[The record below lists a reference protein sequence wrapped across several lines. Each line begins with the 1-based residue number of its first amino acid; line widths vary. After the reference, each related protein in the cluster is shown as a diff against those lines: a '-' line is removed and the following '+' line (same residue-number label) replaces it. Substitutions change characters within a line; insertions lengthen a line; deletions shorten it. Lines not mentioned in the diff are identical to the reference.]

1 MLTFSPFF
9 FPQGWMVR
17 ADRAGLRRVLTNLY
31 SNSLKYT
38 TEGSIVI
45 SLREAAASRPSPPSS
60 SSLVKVE
67 ICVAD
72 SGKGISKAF
81 QKQLFLPFSQ
91 EDVLQPGAGLGKSF
105 RSSAPNS
112 SLSVF

>member
-1 MLTFSPFF
+1 
-9 FPQGWMVR
+9 MVR
-17 ADRAGLRRVLTNLY
+17 VDRAGLRRVLTNLY

-45 SLREAAASRPSPPSS
+45 SLREAASQPSLPSS

-105 RSSAPNS
+105 RSPAPNS